1 MLLRLGERRPIG
13 TKTSDS
19 IPKLKQ
25 RSAARGV
32 PFPSF
37 PANYGKPLTKD
48 FASGGANPVRGL
60 LAEPGT
66 KTAHAA
72 KLLGGVRCRT
82 GQPAAQPLA
91 RLLDIRFVEV
101 ADFG

>member
-1 MLLRLGERRPIG
+1 MMNPSTATLLLRLGERHPIG

-25 RSAARGV
+25 RAAVRGV

-48 FASGGANPVRGL
+48 FVSGGANPVRGL
-60 LAEPGT
+60 LVEPGT
-66 KTAHAA
+66 KTAQPQNF
-72 KLLGGVRCRT
+72 LGGVRCRT
-82 GQPAAQPLA
+82 GQPTAQPLA
-91 RLLDIRFVEV
+91 RLLDI
-101 ADFG
+101 